1 MLALAAVGSVTAN
14 AAIVFEFNTVIA
26 GAPQGGPT
34 FATLT
39 IEDSGVDTVTLTLAH
54 TADPN
59 LAGGQSIHYM
69 LLNIDPFVGGINIT
83 SSDSKFE
90 GFSASQDGQND
101 SGGSFDLQIDFDIAP
116 PSDRFLAGDSAIMTA
131 TGSGLTENSF
141 DALSAGNQQWQGM
154 IHFISIPP
162 EGDSA
167 KVVTGNDP
175 VPEPATLMALGLG
188 LAALIKRRR
197 A

>member
-1 MLALAAVGSVTAN
+1 MVALAVVGFTSAH
-14 AAIVFEFNTVIA
+14 ASIVFQFNTVIA

-59 LAGGQSIHYM
+59 VAGGQAIMSL
-69 LLNIDPFVGGINIT
+69 LLNVDPYIGGINVT
-83 SSDSKFE
+83 SADSKFE
-90 GFSASQDGQND
+90 GFSASQNGQND
-101 SGGSFDLQIDFDIAP
+101 SGASFDLQLNFDIAP
-116 PSDRFLAGDSAIMTA
+116 PTDRFLAGDSAVMTA

-162 EGDSA
+162 DGNSA
-167 KVVTGNDP
+167 KVVTGEP
-175 VPEPATLMALGLG
+175 VPEPATILALGLG